1 VPRFPTRPALALL
14 GVLLCLAACTPPA
27 RPATVGRAPTAPPT
41 APPTALPA
49 RVPAGWKV
57 LATPHFRLAYP
68 PDWTTFSMYD
78 AAQEAAVHITGYY
91 IATPE
96 PDGHAQLSVSALEKT
111 DVSGSC
117 RAPNPQT
124 QSFQPTTLAGLPMKY
139 LLVPYP
145 NGGGLVRWWVFLN
158 AQRTAYTL
166 RAFDG
171 GASAATQAQDDA
183 ILATF
188 RPDNA
193 TPWQC

>member
-1 VPRFPTRPALALL
+1 MPRFPTRPALALL
-14 GVLLCLAACTPPA
+14 GTLLCLAACTPTA
-27 RPATVGRAPTAPPT
+27 RPATVGRASTAT
-41 APPTALPA
+41 HA

-57 LATPHFRLAYP
+57 LATAHFSLAYP
-68 PDWTTFSMYD
+68 PDWTTFSEFD
-78 AAQEAAVHITGYY
+78 AAQEDAVHITGYY
-91 IATPE
+91 IATPAQ
-96 PDGHAQLSVSALEKT
+96 HAQLAVSALEKT

-124 QSFQPTTLAGLPMKY
+124 QSFQPTTLAGLPMGY

-145 NGGGLVRWWVFLN
+145 NGGGIVRWWVFLN
-158 AQRTAYTL
+158 AQQTAYTL

-193 TPWQC
+193 TPWKC